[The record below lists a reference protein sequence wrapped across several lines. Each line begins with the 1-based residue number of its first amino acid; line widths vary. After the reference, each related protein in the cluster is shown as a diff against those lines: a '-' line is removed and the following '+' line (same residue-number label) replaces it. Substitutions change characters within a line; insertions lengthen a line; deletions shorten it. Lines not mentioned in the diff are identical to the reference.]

1 MIEWIVEHW
10 WQTWLI
16 GSVVSWPILHVLY
29 MHRYG
34 SQLDAGMYVLHQ
46 IVVPPLWPAL
56 LALVAIG
63 VVLIGPVFML
73 YRTGDVLLH
82 FINGR
87 TEPSVAELSRQRER
101 HPW

>member
-1 MIEWIVEHW
+1 MIEWIVEHS
-10 WQTWLI
+10 WQIWLI
-16 GSVVSWPILHVLY
+16 GLVVSWPIFHVVY
-29 MHRYG
+29 MYRYG
-34 SQLDAGMYVLHQ
+34 SRFDAGAYVIHQ
-46 IVVPPLWPAL
+46 ILMPALWPAL

-63 VVLIGPVFML
+63 VVLIGPVFIL

>member
-10 WQTWLI
+10 GQVYITGI
-16 GSVVSWPILHVLY
+16 IISWPILHVFY
-29 MHRYG
+29 MYTYG
-34 SQLDAGMYVLHQ
+34 SRLDAGAYVLHQ
-46 IVVPPLWPAL
+46 IIMPLLWPAL

-63 VVLIGPVFML
+63 VVLIGPVFIL

-101 HPW
+101 RPW